1 MENII
6 FSPKALQELEE
17 KRNQIAER
25 GTVCKADVLMLKENI
40 NMEDF
45 TNTIE
50 LNKYTTMRS
59 KVNVSKLLEEMD
71 ILINKIKTDSIVT
84 RKDILDSF
92 IYIIS
97 TMGSLSDSIKNF
109 NTTLNENESSNLLEF
124 ILNKKQSLFY
134 FIPIGSEPVLT
145 DMSKV
150 DITNFENSSY
160 IEYINKLLNTYRE
173 NNFANNELT
182 RIINELSTIDYLKI
196 QNSNVIRRLL
206 NFDIKN
212 LLDILVNDSVDE
224 SLSSFSSAVNEF
236 ISITNSTTYTIPSL
250 QDIICKAK
258 CSCTEDLSNQVNELK
273 DNLYRLYYNVVSLVN
288 NSDELYVLY
297 KELTFFKEYLNN
309 VKFTSEYINKLDN
322 LIRLIR

>member
-97 TMGSLSDSIKNF
+97 TMGNLSDSIKNF
-109 NTTLNENESSNLLEF
+109 NTTLNENESANLLEF

-134 FIPIGSEPVLT
+134 FIPNNSEPVLT

-150 DITNFENSSY
+150 DITNFENGSY
-160 IEYINKLLNTYRE
+160 VEYINMLLNTYRE

-182 RIINELSTIDYLKI
+182 RIINELSTIDYLKV

-236 ISITNSTTYTIPSL
+236 ISITNSTTYPIPSL